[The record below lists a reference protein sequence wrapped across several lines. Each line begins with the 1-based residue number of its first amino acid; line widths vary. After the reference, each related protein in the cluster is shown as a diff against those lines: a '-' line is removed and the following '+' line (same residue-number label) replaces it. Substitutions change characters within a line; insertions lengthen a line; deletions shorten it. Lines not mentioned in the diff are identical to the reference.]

1 MPERGP
7 CRWEMWSGFGRRHR
21 AHREPNTL
29 GNEPT
34 DCPGTTNLIM
44 YLTTVAHMDTYEA
57 ILTKLDVRDFADK
70 GVDAKIKTKI
80 LQAARFTGSSMNS
93 QHWRFILVQD
103 KKNLATLARDSST
116 GDWVKN
122 ADFAVI
128 INIDPKVPGSNVDG
142 GRVLQDMELAAWN
155 FGVVSRLF
163 TGFKEPELRRDFG
176 IPPELKPAAVLGFG
190 YPVKAIK
197 GKKNR
202 KPLEELV
209 SLEKYGNPYH
219 PTQ

>member
-1 MPERGP
+1 
-7 CRWEMWSGFGRRHR
+7 
-21 AHREPNTL
+21 
-29 GNEPT
+29 
-34 DCPGTTNLIM
+34 
-44 YLTTVAHMDTYEA
+44 MDTYEA
-57 ILTKLDVRDFADK
+57 IVTKLDLREFADK
-70 GVDAKIKTKI
+70 HVDDRTKTRI

-103 KKNLATLARDSST
+103 KKNLAMLAQDSTS
-116 GDWVKN
+116 GPWVKS

-128 INIDPKVPGSNVDG
+128 INVDPNVPGSAIDG
-142 GRVLQDMELAAWN
+142 GRVLQDMQLAAWS
-155 FGVVSRLF
+155 FGVGSRLF

-176 IPPELKPAAVLGFG
+176 IPQQLKPAAVLGFG
-190 YPVKAIK
+190 YPVRKII

-219 PTQ
+219 PTDW